1 MPFNIFIYLQV
12 DNSSFGQQ
20 ILLSNDHGRTR
31 EIRLRRTRRKYDL
44 SVRGAQL
51 NNQRATIYNFTQHA
65 YSVKMMQQ

>member
-12 DNSSFGQQ
+12 DNSSFGHQ

-31 EIRLRRTRRKYDL
+31 EIRLQRTRRKYDL
-44 SVRGAQL
+44 SVRRAQL